1 MDDVDAV
8 ASPMSLKPIRR
19 VHFHD
24 PDAPSATVVV
34 PSAFVAVR
42 NGRGQLLLVR
52 RADSGMWE
60 LPGGRV
66 NVGED
71 GMQAAVRETVEESG
85 VQVRITGL
93 VGLFTDPGH
102 IVESPAGDETRQQFV
117 VCYRAWALHGRPQPD
132 EQETTEAAWF
142 ELGDVATLPTEP
154 WTRLYIRHALSGVDG
169 PHLG

>member
-1 MDDVDAV
+1 MGDIDTVGLSAGV
-8 ASPMSLKPIRR
+8 KPTRH
-19 VHFHD
+19 VHFHN
-24 PDAPSATVVV
+24 PDAPPATAVV

-42 NGRGQLLLVR
+42 NGCGQLLLVR

-93 VGLFTDPGH
+93 VGLFTDPELV
-102 IVESPAGDETRQQFV
+102 VESPSGDETRQPFV
-117 VCYRAWALHGRPQPD
+117 VCYRAWALHGRPRPD
-132 EQETTEAAWF
+132 ATETTEAAWF

-154 WTRLYIRHALSGVDG
+154 WTRLWIRHALSGMDG